1 MTIIQKLSDRDGFI
15 FEAIK
20 LVLVNGG
27 PMDHQKIQWILFQS
41 GVYIKRPLL
50 IEAMK
55 TMKEKGLISK
65 QEEAIVPVKTPK
77 IIVP

>member
-15 FEAIK
+15 YEAIK

-27 PMDHQKIQWILFQS
+27 PMNHQKLQWILFQA
-41 GVYIKRPLL
+41 GVYIKQPLL

-65 QEEAIVPVKTPK
+65 PTDPIVPVKTPK
-77 IIVP
+77 IIIP